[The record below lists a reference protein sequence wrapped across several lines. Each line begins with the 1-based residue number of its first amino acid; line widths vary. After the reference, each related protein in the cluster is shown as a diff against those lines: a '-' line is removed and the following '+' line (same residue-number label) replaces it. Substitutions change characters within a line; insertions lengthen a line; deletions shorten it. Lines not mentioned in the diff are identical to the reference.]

1 MRWRDYLTL
10 SLRSL
15 RRSRTRS
22 LLTIAAIVIGATG
35 ITIMLTFVTS
45 VKSYVVN
52 QFVQSGE
59 ARQIQVSQS
68 QNLSFNPLGNN
79 GGPTAPGTKIITPN
93 IELQIAAFPHVTG
106 VSAEIGQNGGNGIEY
121 LVLGSTKLQPNIVGY
136 QANHVLKI
144 PLQAGR
150 GLTST
155 DSSGVVV
162 LTADY
167 ANALGFSGSGASAIG
182 KTIYF
187 HTYPGYTGVGAVLP
201 STLPPQVQCSQGQNC
216 RGGPTSGLPSLNL
229 PARVVGVVAKGYNSQ
244 TVYVPL
250 AWAIG
255 ISNQS
260 QPNNVIYQS
269 SGNNQGGSGPGQVL
283 GGWKTPPLS
292 TFLINSNGY
301 QSLTVKVDNSAY
313 LSSTASRIR
322 KLGFG
327 AVTGQSQLT
336 QQTNA
341 ANIIGLVLGA
351 LGLIALAIAALG
363 VMNTMI
369 MSVLERTREIG
380 VMRALGARRST
391 IRRLF
396 TFEALVL
403 GFLGGFFGVAIGSV
417 ILLLGKPLIA
427 KQFPNGTTP
436 SLTVPLWLVAVV
448 IALTTF
454 IGFLSGLL
462 PSRRAAR
469 LDPIEALRYE

>member
-1 MRWRDYLTL
+1 MRWQDYLAL
-10 SLRSL
+10 SIRSL

-22 LLTIAAIVIGATG
+22 LLTIGAIVIGATG

-45 VKSYVVN
+45 VKSYVVD
-52 QFVQSGE
+52 QFTQSGE

-68 QNLSFNPLGNN
+68 QNLFFHPLGNN

-93 IELQIAAFPHVTG
+93 VESLIAKFPHVVG
-106 VSAEIGQNGGNGIEY
+106 VSASMGQNGGNGIEY
-121 LVLGSTKLQPNIVGY
+121 VVLGSKKLQPNIVGY
-136 QANHVLKI
+136 QANHVLKL

-150 GLTST
+150 ALNSA
-155 DSSGVVV
+155 DSSGVVI
-162 LTADY
+162 LTSDY
-167 ANALGFSGSGASAIG
+167 ANALGFSGSGASAVG
-182 KTIYF
+182 KTIYL
-187 HTYPGYTGVGAVLP
+187 HTYPGYTGQGASLP
-201 STLPPQVQCSQGQNC
+201 STLPPQVHCTQGQNC
-216 RGGPTSGLPSLNL
+216 RGGPTSGLPALNL
-229 PARVVGVVAKGYNSQ
+229 PARVVGIVNKSYNSQ
-244 TVYVPL
+244 TIYMPL

-260 QPNNVIYQS
+260 EPNNISYQS
-269 SGNNQGGSGPGQVL
+269 SGNNQGGFGTGFVL
-283 GGWKTPPLS
+283 GGWRTPSLDAY
-292 TFLINSNGY
+292 LVNSNGY
-301 QSLTVKVDNSAY
+301 QSLTVEVDNSDY
-313 LSSTASRIR
+313 LTTIASRIR
-322 KLGFG
+322 QLGFG

-341 ANIIGLVLGA
+341 ANVIGLVLGA

-403 GFLGGFFGVAIGSV
+403 GFLGGFFGVVIGSV
-417 ILLLGKPLIA
+417 ILLFAKPFITR
-427 KQFPNGTTP
+427 QFPSGTTP
-436 SLTVPLWLVAVV
+436 SLTVPLWLVVIV